1 MTYVLH
7 LSGRGIKPGSLLFV
21 PETGV
26 EPACR
31 EALRSKR
38 SVYTNSTTQASIF
51 PTFGKCVPY
60 FTFCY
65 ASLFLAANVL
75 FSGSLH
81 RRQNFGSPSLLV
93 VTSLAD
99 ARRAV
104 KPGFYFAPRTR

>member
-38 SVYTNSTTQASIF
+38 SVYTNSTTQASIL
-51 PTFGKCVPY
+51 P
-60 FTFCY
+60 FCY